1 MDIKVGDIVK
11 GLPHSPYR
19 ITNENMERAQVL
31 DVHNNE
37 ITIVIIKHNTNGSG
51 RHKVESQYLEVID
64 HVKAFNRSEI
74 LDLLKDGCKRAI
86 LEFDLRGANL
96 RGANLSGANLSDAD
110 LSGADLSD
118 ANLRDANLRYANLS
132 GVDLSYANL
141 RGANLSRADL
151 SRADLSRADLD
162 FSCLPLKCGGLRI
175 KTGSCTRLAA
185 QLAYHLC
192 SMQCDDAGYI
202 AMRNSIL
209 PFANKFHRAGE
220 CGELKPIETEITQ

>member
-1 MDIKVGDIVK
+1 MSIKVGDIVK

-51 RHKVESQYLEVID
+51 RHKVESQYFEVID

-74 LDLLKDGCKRAI
+74 LDLLKGGCKRAI

-96 RGANLSGANLSDAD
+96 SDADLSYANLSYANLSGANLNYANLSYAN
-110 LSGADLSD
+110 LSGADLS
-118 ANLRDANLRYANLS
+118 YANLS
-132 GVDLSYANL
+132 GVDLS
-141 RGANLSRADL
+141 GANL

-220 CGELKPIETEITQ
+220 CGVLEPIEAEVKA

>member
-51 RHKVESQYLEVID
+51 RHKVESQYFEVID
-64 HVKAFNRSEI
+64 HVKVFNRSEI

-96 RGANLSGANLSDAD
+96 
-110 LSGADLSD
+110 SGADLS
-118 ANLRDANLRYANLS
+118 YTNLS

-141 RGANLSRADL
+141 SGADLRYANLRDANLRGANLSGVNL
-151 SRADLSRADLD
+151 SYVNLRDANLSGVNLD
-162 FSCLPLKCGGLRI
+162 FSCLPLKCSGLRI

-192 SMQCDDAGYI
+192 SMQCDDAEYI